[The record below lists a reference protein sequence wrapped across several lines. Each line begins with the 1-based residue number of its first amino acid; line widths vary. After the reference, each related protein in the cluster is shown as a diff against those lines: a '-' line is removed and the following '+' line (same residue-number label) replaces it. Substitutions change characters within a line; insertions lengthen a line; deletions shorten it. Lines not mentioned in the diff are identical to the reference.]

1 MPSFE
6 RLRAI
11 LFEPRNEWPR
21 IAAERATAQSIA
33 VGWVMV
39 LAAIGPVAAF
49 AGHVDLGVA
58 RATRIAIGGYAT
70 TLVVTFVLAL
80 IADALAPAFGGR
92 KDFIASLKLVAYSF
106 TAVYLAGIGHLAGP
120 GGRILLFAAAIVSW
134 SSFFIGAPILRRCEN
149 NRALA
154 YTVVMLIAWIA
165 LAMIAGYA
173 IAGAG
178 APSVPA
184 PVRLL

>member
-1 MPSFE
+1 MPDSRPVMPSFE

-80 IADALAPAFGGR
+80 IADALELGYVRTVEG
-92 KDFIASLKLVAYSF
+92 
-106 TAVYLAGIGHLAGP
+106 YLACID
-120 GGRILLFAAAIVSW
+120 AA
-134 SSFFIGAPILRRCEN
+134 N
-149 NRALA
+149 
-154 YTVVMLIAWIA
+154 
-165 LAMIAGYA
+165 
-173 IAGAG
+173 
-178 APSVPA
+178 A
-184 PVRLL
+184 PVA